1 MPNSEPANHEP
12 PSLWRLVGVGTT
24 MAVLVAGG
32 MLIGLFIDSRAHT
45 VPVFTMVGLAVGIT
59 ATCFYAYA
67 KFRRFWS

>member
-1 MPNSEPANHEP
+1 MPNSNP
-12 PSLWRLVGVGTT
+12 PPGLWQLVRVGTT

-45 VPVFTMVGLAVGIT
+45 LPVFTMVGLVVGIT
-59 ATCFYAYA
+59 STCVYAYA